1 MDVQEVGTIVSS
13 LGVVV
18 AVLALVREIS
28 ANRHERQF
36 AIFLRLL
43 DAYEGVRGQR
53 RQVWGRLKEVV
64 RSNSTLAHEIGD
76 HTGGIDYLLTRARQ
90 EEPLYAVEHELLEME
105 IRSLNVL
112 NELCRL
118 AKGDELRTALLAS
131 LLGSEISFYQNRL
144 ADIQNLRSREGKS
157 RLFSIPRHSALSAF
171 SIQDYFESSPLH

>member
-1 MDVQEVGTIVSS
+1 MDIQTAGIVASS
-13 LGVVV
+13 VGVVV
-18 AVLALVREIS
+18 AVLALVSEIR

-64 RSNSTLAHEIGD
+64 RSNSKLAHEIGD
-76 HTGGIDYLLTRARQ
+76 RTGSIDYLLTRARQ

-118 AKGDELRTALLAS
+118 AKGDELGTALLAS
-131 LLGSEISFYQNRL
+131 LLGGEISFYQNRL
-144 ADIQNLRSREGKS
+144 ADIQSLRNREGTI

-171 SIQDYFESSPLH
+171 SIQDYFESSSLH